1 MDTTLFAFAV
11 LVVAFSTFAHRL
23 GRWNVTAP
31 IAFVVAGSVIGFWIE
46 PPTASE
52 VLWIKPVA
60 ETTLALVLFHDAAQV
75 RPRDMAADR
84 GLAARALGIGFPL
97 TVLAGFLA
105 AWALFPHQAA
115 MLSLF
120 VAAALAPTDAGLG
133 AATVLNPVVPT
144 RIRRLLNVESGFND
158 GLATPVALF
167 AVAALAGSY
176 GANAASHLGE
186 AVVEIV
192 IGVVVGIVVGVGGAR
207 LLGWSRAHDWSTS
220 ETRAMAVL
228 GLPIVAF
235 GGAHLVHGNPFVA
248 AYIAGTALAGT
259 ARWLA
264 EERSALHLTEVITG
278 PLGFAV
284 WAVFGLVAVP
294 RIWNEIGWTQV
305 LYALLSLT
313 VIRIVPVAL
322 ALLGTG
328 MRWPTVLFVGWFGP
342 RGLVSVVFALIAV
355 ESLVVDEPLRAA
367 LLTVSLTVALSV
379 LAHGISATPL
389 AQRYG
394 RWVANA
400 PTGAETRPDRTEEPE
415 FQPRPRGSI
424 LRAGPGHA

>member
-207 LLGWSRAHDWSTS
+207 LRMVQGARLEHVGDASDGSPRTADRRVRWGAPGSRQSVRRRLH
-220 ETRAMAVL
+220 R
-228 GLPIVAF
+228 G
-235 GGAHLVHGNPFVA
+235 HGTGRNR
-248 AYIAGTALAGT
+248 ALAG
-259 ARWLA
+259 
-264 EERSALHLTEVITG
+264 
-278 PLGFAV
+278 
-284 WAVFGLVAVP
+284 
-294 RIWNEIGWTQV
+294 
-305 LYALLSLT
+305 
-313 VIRIVPVAL
+313 
-322 ALLGTG
+322 
-328 MRWPTVLFVGWFGP
+328 
-342 RGLVSVVFALIAV
+342 
-355 ESLVVDEPLRAA
+355 
-367 LLTVSLTVALSV
+367 
-379 LAHGISATPL
+379 
-389 AQRYG
+389 
-394 RWVANA
+394 
-400 PTGAETRPDRTEEPE
+400 
-415 FQPRPRGSI
+415 
-424 LRAGPGHA
+424 